1 MTMNPCVDSCSV
13 KVQEGCRR
21 EEGSQNTIQSAFSSS
36 CGRFDVNGNQFYIVR
51 VLKMKD
57 STLVFIGEAGAESL
71 DEMAMAMAAA
81 AGGRRQKQNTAAS
94 KEQNVE
100 ETGDEKVGKGRKAE
114 ILSTTLFGM
123 QMHSQ
128 SQLLAEQLSRRYQR
142 HFFISCNIKVDPMVE
157 PLFQQKLAQYIKT
170 NIEQFI

>member
-13 KVQEGCRR
+13 ELQEGCRR
-21 EEGSQNTIQSAFSSS
+21 EEGSQNTIPSAFSSS

-81 AGGRRQKQNTAAS
+81 AGDRRQKQNTAS
-94 KEQNVE
+94 KEENGE
-100 ETGDEKVGKGRKAE
+100 ETGDEKVSKGRQAQ
-114 ILSTTLFGM
+114 IFSTTLFGM